1 MAEMR
6 RMAWTLLLALV
17 CTAVAAPGATAAQF
31 KKAVYYKIANR
42 PYQVIAAD
50 FNHDGNLDLAVA
62 DYLASEV
69 SILLGNGDG
78 TFQKARKLSVLT
90 PIALAAGD
98 LNGDQNVDLAIVEYH
113 GNSNGS
119 LDVFLGDGTGNF
131 RKSASYATGVNPA
144 GVALADFNGDGHL
157 DAAVTNFGSGD
168 VWLMFGDGKGK
179 FGKPS
184 KYKSPGAW
192 AIAVD
197 DLNGDKHPDM
207 VVSQAGPG
215 GVQVFLNDGT
225 GKFGKPTTYLGGKGE
240 TLGVAIADLNHD
252 GHPDLVVA
260 NVQRSS
266 ISVLLNK
273 GDGTF
278 GKGTT
283 YVTSGSWG
291 FGTYAVVVADF
302 NRDGNPDIAA
312 VNQDG
317 KSALLYGEGNGKFG
331 ATIQISD
338 DFGFDGGITLTAGD
352 FNNDQAPDL
361 AIGILN
367 DARVAVLL
375 NTR

>member
-1 MAEMR
+1 MR
-6 RMAWTLLLALV
+6 RVAWTLLLAIV
-17 CTAVAAPGATAAQF
+17 WTTVVVPCATASQF
-31 KKAVYYKIANR
+31 RQAVYYKIANY

-62 DYLASEV
+62 DYLADEV

-78 TFQKARKLSVLT
+78 TFQKARKLSVLA
-90 PIALAAGD
+90 PVALAAGD
-98 LNGDQNVDLAIVEYH
+98 LNGDHKIDLMVVESH
-113 GNSNGS
+113 GTSNGS
-119 LDVFLGDGTGNF
+119 LDVFLGDGTGKF
-131 RKSASYATGVNPA
+131 HESVSYGMGVGPIS
-144 GVALADFNGDGHL
+144 VTLADFNGHGHL
-157 DAAVTNFGSGD
+157 DAAVANSGSGE
-168 VWLMFGDGKGK
+168 VWVMFGNGKGE

-184 KYKSPGAW
+184 KYKVPNAW
-192 AIAVD
+192 AIAAD
-197 DLNGDKHPDM
+197 DLNGDHHPDM
-207 VVSQAGPG
+207 VVGQASGG

-225 GKFGKPTTYLGGKGE
+225 GKFGKPTSYLSGKGV
-240 TLGVAIADLNHD
+240 TTGVAIADLNHD

-302 NRDGNPDIAA
+302 NLDGNPDIVA

-375 NTR
+375 NTQ